1 MRFKNRKNCK
11 KNLSN
16 KKKSSKIDCR
26 KHNFSSNTKIFA
38 RENLIL
44 MNESIADNCC
54 KLKHNR
60 LIYGCFS
67 RDGIIRIK
75 REERAR
81 PVKIFHMD
89 KLHQLFPDFD
99 FGDVDMT
106 FFQMLLKWQMV
117 PLNLAISVTSIIY
130 ILGIFGHSIN
140 QNI

>member
-11 KNLSN
+11 KKLSN
-16 KKKSSKIDCR
+16 KKKLSKIDCR

-89 KLHQLFPDFD
+89 KLHQLFPHFD

-106 FFQMLLKWQMV
+106 FF
-117 PLNLAISVTSIIY
+117 
-130 ILGIFGHSIN
+130 
-140 QNI
+140 

>member
-16 KKKSSKIDCR
+16 KKKLSKIDCR